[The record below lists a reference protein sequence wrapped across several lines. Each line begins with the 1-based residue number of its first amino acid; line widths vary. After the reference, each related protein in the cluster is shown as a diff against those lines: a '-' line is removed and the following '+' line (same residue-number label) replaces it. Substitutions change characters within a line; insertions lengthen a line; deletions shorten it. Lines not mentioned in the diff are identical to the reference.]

1 MLVPWAVLA
10 LAAGVKFWRLTRL
23 FRRQLTGTTNPS
35 AGNAPAGSSSA
46 SSTTASSERFREQLE
61 RIWARQQR

>member
-23 FRRQLTGTTNPS
+23 FRRQLTGISNPS
-35 AGNAPAGSSSA
+35 ADPTAAGSSES
-46 SSTTASSERFREQLE
+46 FREQLE